1 MRGSFS
7 TCAIAAAVS
16 DGCRRMVPWDEG
28 FCDGGSTSMGLASVS
43 TSGFTSTFTSGF
55 TSTFT
60 SGFTSVF
67 AWASASAAALSII
80 AAVAIASW

>member
-1 MRGSFS
+1 MRALLDRRHRRGG
-7 TCAIAAAVS
+7 VGRLPL
-16 DGCRRMVPWDEG
+16 DGTLGRRLLRRWVNVH
-28 FCDGGSTSMGLASVS
+28 GL
-43 TSGFTSTFTSGF
+43 GLRLHLRLHLDLHLRLH
-55 TSTFT
+55 STFT

>member
-28 FCDGGSTSMGLASVS
+28 CCDGGSTSMGLASVS
-43 TSGFTSTFTSGF
+43 TSGF